1 MKRRK
6 HEVARM
12 ARSCLTTRLPVEFI
26 RDPEVFGQPPREQE
40 AENPSKDPFRKTIMD
55 VNASSQPETPQ
66 ESQSG
71 GRSLPPK
78 LYMVLALAPI
88 LVAIAT
94 LVGLLIYHS
103 KP

>member
-1 MKRRK
+1 
-6 HEVARM
+6 
-12 ARSCLTTRLPVEFI
+12 
-26 RDPEVFGQPPREQE
+26 
-40 AENPSKDPFRKTIMD
+40 MD